1 MEGRDPG
8 ICAYIASTA
17 LGGPAIS
24 LAPVLIAANALLPS
38 EMDFPCTVNA
48 KRRHMR
54 TDTRWIKDNAHVKGI
69 YQYEGSFGMSM

>member
-17 LGGPAIS
+17 LGGPAIL
-24 LAPVLIAANALLPS
+24 LAPVSIAANALLPS

-54 TDTRWIKDNAHVKGI
+54 TDTR
-69 YQYEGSFGMSM
+69 